1 MKLIS
6 KVVTVLIITHIQLI
20 NAQPSKFMILFSGSP
35 SKEFKKVL
43 DKSLGRTLPE
53 WEELSKF
60 EKDNPNCKRREEYLI
75 QFCLKG
81 DQLSIVHQKQRALQR
96 TLSKLMRMEDQGEIK
111 TEADIIKALQ

>member
-1 MKLIS
+1 MKLTF
-6 KVVTVLIITHIQLI
+6 KLVTILIITHIQLI

-35 SKEFKKVL
+35 SKEFKNVL

-81 DQLSIVHQKQRALQR
+81 DQLTIVHQNQRALQR
-96 TLSKLMRMEDQGEIK
+96 TVSKLMRMEDQGEIK
-111 TEADIIKALQ
+111 TEADIIKAFR